1 MSKFAQK
8 VLAIVKKIPKGEV
21 MTYKEIAI
29 KLGNKN
35 LARAVGQALKRNPY
49 PIVIPCHRVIR
60 SDGKIGGYSLGIKK
74 KKELLKKEG
83 VLIIGDKVIR

>member
-1 MSKFAQK
+1 MTKFAQK
-8 VLAIVKKIPKGEV
+8 VLAIVKKIPKGKV
-21 MTYKEIAI
+21 MSYKEIAI

-35 LARAVGQALKRNPY
+35 LARAIGQVLKRNPY

-74 KKELLKKEG
+74 KKELLRKEG
-83 VLIIGDKVIR
+83 VLIVGDKVIR

>member
-1 MSKFAQK
+1 MSEFAKK
-8 VLAIVKKIPKGEV
+8 VLEIVKKIPKGKV
-21 MTYKEIAI
+21 VSYKEIAI

-35 LARAVGQALKRNPY
+35 LARAVGQVLKRNPY
-49 PIVIPCHRVIR
+49 PIIIPCHRVIK

-83 VLIIGDKVIR
+83 ILIIGDKVIR